1 MSELSNIKK
10 KRLSITF
17 CTVYLALHINFKQCR
32 KKSSMTVN
40 DEINY
45 RLTQIWNKNQQYAEN
60 NTKYAPEF
68 IFRKLNTNGL
78 LFIGLNPSFSI
89 KWMNDQRKSKGLPED
104 CERILT

>member
-1 MSELSNIKK
+1 
-10 KRLSITF
+10 
-17 CTVYLALHINFKQCR
+17 
-32 KKSSMTVN
+32 MTVN

-104 CERILT
+104 CERILTWRPDYNIQELKELYSSINLPEKYKEIFRPI